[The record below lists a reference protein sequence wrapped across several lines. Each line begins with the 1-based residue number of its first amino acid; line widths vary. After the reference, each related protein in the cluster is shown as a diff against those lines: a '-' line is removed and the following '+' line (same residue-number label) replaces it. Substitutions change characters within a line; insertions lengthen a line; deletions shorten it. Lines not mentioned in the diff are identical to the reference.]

1 MRNQWTVMIFLLFSL
16 SLAACQPIQASPITK
31 TTSTTSALTSV
42 EEANKAVVLRFYEEV
57 VNQKNPALLAEL
69 FDPNIVAHEL
79 DFGEDGGNLE
89 EVMTS
94 MPDVQTTISLWV
106 IEDDLVTVV
115 VTFNGTHTGGTL
127 LGVPATGKPV
137 TFSIIDIWRVRDG
150 KLTELWHNVPNSDM
164 LEQIQPTAGAVQ

>member
-1 MRNQWTVMIFLLFSL
+1 
-16 SLAACQPIQASPITK
+16 
-31 TTSTTSALTSV
+31 
-42 EEANKAVVLRFYEEV
+42 
-57 VNQKNPALLAEL
+57 
-69 FDPNIVAHEL
+69 
-79 DFGEDGGNLE
+79 
-89 EVMTS
+89 MTS
-94 MPDVQTTISLWV
+94 MPDVETTISLWL
-106 IEDDLVTVV
+106 IKDDLVAAV